1 MKIGDRIKYRREELN
16 LSQDELAKRLGYK
29 SRSSI
34 NKIENDASGLPQHKI
49 AAIAKAL
56 LTTPSYIM
64 GWETEVEEKPVET
77 AGLHARILTDNELM
91 ESIKEYYELSAS
103 SQKMVRDLI
112 HNLKK

>member
-1 MKIGDRIKYRREELN
+1 M
-16 LSQDELAKRLGYK
+16 SQDDLAAKMGYK
-29 SRSSI
+29 SRSTI
-34 NKIENDASGLPQHKI
+34 AKIEKGVNDVVHTNILKFANVLNVSVATLSGLKEEI
-49 AAIAKAL
+49 
-56 LTTPSYIM
+56 
-64 GWETEVEEKPVET
+64 EEKPVET

>member
-1 MKIGDRIKYRREELN
+1 MSEKDKSRKDVADAIGVSYFTYTDWAKGKKFPRMDKVEK
-16 LSQDELAKRLGYK
+16 LAKYFGIKVSDL
-29 SRSSI
+29 
-34 NKIENDASGLPQHKI
+34 
-49 AAIAKAL
+49 
-56 LTTPSYIM
+56 
-64 GWETEVEEKPVET
+64 VEKQDILVKPVET